1 MPISLSR
8 LAASSAKSTDLAL
21 LLLRVFA
28 GGMMAV
34 GHGWGKLMEYGSK
47 ASTFPDPLGIG
58 GTASFGGAVMGELV
72 CCVLIAIGLF
82 TRLACIPAIFT
93 MGVAALVVHG
103 KDPLFMAGGAAKEPA
118 LIYLAMF
125 VAIFIAGPGKW
136 SLDRKIFAGGGGGGG
151 GGRK

>member
-8 LAASSAKSTDLAL
+8 LAASNAKSTDLAL

-34 GHGWGKLMEYGSK
+34 GHGWGKLIKFGSDPSK
-47 ASTFPDPLGIG
+47 FPDPLGIG
-58 GTASFGGAVMGELV
+58 GTPSFAGAIMGELV

-103 KDPLFMAGGAAKEPA
+103 KDPLFMGGGAAKEPA

-125 VAIFIAGPGKW
+125 VVILIAGPGRW
-136 SLDRKIFAGGGGGGG
+136 SLDRKIFARGGGG
-151 GGRK
+151 